1 MIEGVVNAAYEPM
14 VTLVVQGPSGR
25 TSEIEAVVDTGFTG
39 FLTVTPALATELGL
53 DLRGTSRATLADG
66 SEVTFPQYGVAV
78 LWDGQPRYIEADAAD
93 TTPLVGMRLLDR
105 HNVNIDVE
113 DGGRVF
119 IEAIA

>member
-1 MIEGVVNAAYEPM
+1 VIEGVVNAAYEPV
-14 VTLVVQGPSGR
+14 VTLVVQGPSGQ

-39 FLTVTPALATELGL
+39 FLTVTPVLATELGL
-53 DLRGTSRATLADG
+53 DLRGISRATLADG
-66 SEVTFPQYGVAV
+66 SEVTFPQYGVTV

-105 HNVNIDVE
+105 HNLNIDVE
-113 DGGRVF
+113 NGGRGL